1 MGTSK
6 NNSTDDL
13 NSPFE
18 LLIGKKACRLFI
30 GIFLFIIIIP
40 PLYRNIFEIS
50 AKLQTDELNHD
61 SSWTPVIELFNKKKN
76 QSLNEHL
83 KSFEKNLE
91 TALFAETP
99 RKLTQSTLSLSP
111 LKEGNR
117 NVRIGKDGWLFLDDA
132 IESLT
137 GQGPFHDGPFPFQKG
152 GNSPVD
158 AIKRF
163 ADQLD
168 NFGARLILVSIPS
181 KAMIYPEK
189 INHNIKGP
197 ISHPDAQ
204 RLVSELNSLPNL
216 DVLDLTRSLFNLK
229 KDKKVF
235 LKQDTHWTPEAMEE
249 AAKIIANHIKS
260 MDINI
265 DKVNLNPKQKEG
277 RKAYGDLVEKIN
289 IWDGAFNQES
299 VIAKPIKD
307 NTRDRNSEIILLG
320 DSFTNIYSSNE
331 GLGWGNNAG
340 LPEHIASNVGTPI
353 DVISINGGGA
363 TKVRKKLAQ
372 RRGSSEDMK
381 NKKVVIWAITC
392 RDLFLSQEQ
401 CIDRN
406 ISWENVSFDKRPLE
420 KKPTNKR
427 ITIRAKLIEKPKIPD
442 PNQTTYKD
450 LLYGADYEI
459 IETISGQV
467 PEEGKKIAIVNWAF
481 KNRVLLPSAN
491 YEIGS
496 VRNLQLMPFEE
507 MKDLQTLEQMYEGDN
522 FDLFWELPKTSE
534 KTQEIVQIKSEN
546 KAFRHKIALI
556 VSSLFTIF
564 IFIGTNRIP
573 EHYCR

>member
-18 LLIGKKACRLFI
+18 LFIGKKACRILI

-50 AKLQTDELNHD
+50 AKLQTDELKHD
-61 SSWTPVIELFNKKKN
+61 SSWTPVFELFNKKKN

-91 TALFAETP
+91 TAFFAETP

-137 GQGPFHDGPFPFQKG
+137 GQGPFPFQKDG
-152 GNSPVD
+152 KSPVD

-299 VIAKPIKD
+299 VIAKPIKG

-363 TKVRKKLAQ
+363 TEVRKKLAQ

-420 KKPTNKR
+420 KKPTNNK

-459 IETISGQV
+459 IETISGQI
-467 PEEGKKIAIVNWAF
+467 PEEGKKIAVVNWAF

-534 KTQEIVQIKSEN
+534 KTQEIAQIKSEN

-573 EHYCR
+573 EHNCR

>member
-1 MGTSK
+1 MGTSN

-13 NSPFE
+13 NSTFE
-18 LLIGKKACRLFI
+18 LFIGKKACRLFI

-76 QSLNEHL
+76 QSFNEHL

-91 TALFAETP
+91 TAFFAETP
-99 RKLTQSTLSLSP
+99 RKLTQSILSLSP

-117 NVRIGKDGWLFLDDA
+117 NVRIGKDGWLFLDEA

-289 IWDGAFNQES
+289 IWDGSFNQES
-299 VIAKPIKD
+299 VIAKPIKG

-363 TKVRKKLAQ
+363 TEVRKKLAQ

-420 KKPTNKR
+420 KKPTNNK

-459 IETISGQV
+459 IETISGQI
-467 PEEGKKIAIVNWAF
+467 PEEGKKIAVVNWAF

-534 KTQEIVQIKSEN
+534 KTQEIGQIKSEN

>member
-18 LLIGKKACRLFI
+18 LFIGKKACRLFI

-61 SSWTPVIELFNKKKN
+61 SSWTPVFELFNKKKN

-91 TALFAETP
+91 TAFFAETP

-137 GQGPFHDGPFPFQKG
+137 GQGPFHDESFSFQKD

-265 DKVNLNPKQKEG
+265 DKVNLNPKQKER

-363 TKVRKKLAQ
+363 TEVRKKLAQ

-420 KKPTNKR
+420 KKPTNNK

-467 PEEGKKIAIVNWAF
+467 PEEGKKIAVVNWAF

-534 KTQEIVQIKSEN
+534 KTQEIGQIKSEN

>member
-18 LLIGKKACRLFI
+18 LFIGKKACRLFI

-61 SSWTPVIELFNKKKN
+61 SYWTPVIELFNKKKN

-83 KSFEKNLE
+83 KNFEKNLE
-91 TALFAETP
+91 TAFFAETP
-99 RKLTQSTLSLSP
+99 RKLTQSILSLSP

-137 GQGPFHDGPFPFQKG
+137 GQGPFPFQKD

-299 VIAKPIKD
+299 VIAKPIKG

-320 DSFTNIYSSNE
+320 DSFTNIYSSNQ

-363 TKVRKKLAQ
+363 TEVRKKLAQ
-372 RRGSSEDMK
+372 RRGSSEDME

-420 KKPTNKR
+420 KKPTNNK
-427 ITIRAKLIEKPKIPD
+427 IIIRAKLIEKPKIPD

-467 PEEGKKIAIVNWAF
+467 PEEVKKIAVVNWAF
-481 KNRVLLPSAN
+481 KNRVLLPSAD

-534 KTQEIVQIKSEN
+534 KTEEIGQIKSEN

>member
-13 NSPFE
+13 NSTFE
-18 LLIGKKACRLFI
+18 LFIGKKACRLFI

-61 SSWTPVIELFNKKKN
+61 LSWTPVIELFNKKKN
-76 QSLNEHL
+76 QPLNEHF

-91 TALFAETP
+91 AAFFAETP

-137 GQGPFHDGPFPFQKG
+137 GQGPFPFQKD
-152 GNSPVD
+152 GNSPVY

-229 KDKKVF
+229 KDTKVF

-265 DKVNLNPKQKEG
+265 DKVNLNPKQKEE

-289 IWDGAFNQES
+289 IWDGAFSQES
-299 VIAKPIKD
+299 VIAKPIKG

-363 TKVRKKLAQ
+363 TEVRKKLAQ
-372 RRGSSEDMK
+372 RRGCSEDMK

-420 KKPTNKR
+420 KKPTNNK
-427 ITIRAKLIEKPKIPD
+427 IIIRAKLIEKPKIPD

-450 LLYGADYEI
+450 LLYVADYEI
-459 IETISGQV
+459 IETISGQI
-467 PEEGKKIAIVNWAF
+467 PEEGKKIAVVNWAF

-534 KTQEIVQIKSEN
+534 KTQEIGQIKSEN

-573 EHYCR
+573 EHYCS

>member
-1 MGTSK
+1 MGTSN

-50 AKLQTDELNHD
+50 AKLQTGELNHD

-76 QSLNEHL
+76 QPLNEHF

-91 TALFAETP
+91 TAFFAETP

-137 GQGPFHDGPFPFQKG
+137 GQGPFHDEPFPFKKD

-197 ISHPDAQ
+197 ISHPDAE

-216 DVLDLTRSLFNLK
+216 DVLDLTKSLFNLK

-265 DKVNLNPKQKEG
+265 DKVNLKPKQKEG

-299 VIAKPIKD
+299 VIAKPIKG

-320 DSFTNIYSSNE
+320 DSFTNIYSSNQ

-363 TKVRKKLAQ
+363 TEVRKKLAQ
-372 RRGSSEDMK
+372 RRGSSEDME

-420 KKPTNKR
+420 KKPKNNK
-427 ITIRAKLIEKPKIPD
+427 ITIRAKLIGKPKIPD

-459 IETISGQV
+459 IETISGQA
-467 PEEGKKIAIVNWAF
+467 PEEGKKIAVVNWAF

-491 YEIGS
+491 YEIGR

-522 FDLFWELPKTSE
+522 FDLFWELPKNSE
-534 KTQEIVQIKSEN
+534 KTQEIGQIKSEN

-556 VSSLFTIF
+556 VSSLITIF

>member
-13 NSPFE
+13 NSTFE
-18 LLIGKKACRLFI
+18 LFIGKKACRLFI

-137 GQGPFHDGPFPFQKG
+137 GQGPFPFQKD
-152 GNSPVD
+152 GNSPVY

-229 KDKKVF
+229 KDTKVF

-265 DKVNLNPKQKEG
+265 YKVNLNPKQKEE

-289 IWDGAFNQES
+289 IWDGAFSQES
-299 VIAKPIKD
+299 VIAKPIKG

-363 TKVRKKLAQ
+363 TEVRKKLAQ
-372 RRGSSEDMK
+372 RRGCSEDMK

-420 KKPTNKR
+420 KKPTNNK
-427 ITIRAKLIEKPKIPD
+427 IIIRAKLIEKPKIPD

-450 LLYGADYEI
+450 LLYVADYEI
-459 IETISGQV
+459 IETISGQI
-467 PEEGKKIAIVNWAF
+467 PEEGKKIAVVNWAF

-534 KTQEIVQIKSEN
+534 KTQEIGQITSEN

-573 EHYCR
+573 EHYCS

>member
-18 LLIGKKACRLFI
+18 LFIGKKACRLFI

-61 SSWTPVIELFNKKKN
+61 SPWTPVFELFNKKKN

-91 TALFAETP
+91 TAFFAETP
-99 RKLTQSTLSLSP
+99 RKLIQSTLSLSP

-117 NVRIGKDGWLFLDDA
+117 NVRIGKDGWLFLDEA

-137 GQGPFHDGPFPFQKG
+137 GQGPFPFQKD
-152 GNSPVD
+152 GNSPVY

-229 KDKKVF
+229 KDTKVF

-249 AAKIIANHIKS
+249 AAKIIANHINS

-265 DKVNLNPKQKEG
+265 DKVNLNPKQKEE

-289 IWDGAFNQES
+289 IWDGAFSQES
-299 VIAKPIKD
+299 VIAKPIKG

-363 TKVRKKLAQ
+363 TEVRKKLAQ
-372 RRGSSEDMK
+372 RRGCSEDMK

-420 KKPTNKR
+420 KKPTNNK

-459 IETISGQV
+459 IETISGQI
-467 PEEGKKIAIVNWAF
+467 PEEGKKIAVVNWAF

-534 KTQEIVQIKSEN
+534 KTQEIEQIKSEN

>member
-1 MGTSK
+1 MGTSN

-13 NSPFE
+13 NSTFE
-18 LLIGKKACRLFI
+18 LFIGKKACRLFI

-61 SSWTPVIELFNKKKN
+61 SPWTPVFELFNKKKN

-91 TALFAETP
+91 TAFFVETP
-99 RKLTQSTLSLSP
+99 RKLIQSTLSLSP

-137 GQGPFHDGPFPFQKG
+137 GQGPFHDGPFPFQKD

-249 AAKIIANHIKS
+249 AAKIIANYIKS

-299 VIAKPIKD
+299 VIAKPIKG

-363 TKVRKKLAQ
+363 TEVRKKLAQ

-420 KKPTNKR
+420 KKPTNNK

-467 PEEGKKIAIVNWAF
+467 PEEGKK
-481 KNRVLLPSAN
+481 LP
-491 YEIGS
+491 
-496 VRNLQLMPFEE
+496 
-507 MKDLQTLEQMYEGDN
+507 
-522 FDLFWELPKTSE
+522 
-534 KTQEIVQIKSEN
+534 
-546 KAFRHKIALI
+546 
-556 VSSLFTIF
+556 
-564 IFIGTNRIP
+564 
-573 EHYCR
+573 

>member
-1 MGTSK
+1 MGTSN

-13 NSPFE
+13 NSTFE
-18 LLIGKKACRLFI
+18 LFIEKKACRLFI

-61 SSWTPVIELFNKKKN
+61 SPWTPVFELFNKKKN

-91 TALFAETP
+91 TAFFVETP
-99 RKLTQSTLSLSP
+99 RKLIQSTLSLSP

-137 GQGPFHDGPFPFQKG
+137 GQGPFHDGPFPFQKD
-152 GNSPVD
+152 GNSPVGS
-158 AIKRF
+158 IKRF

-197 ISHPDAQ
+197 ISHPDAK

-216 DVLDLTRSLFNLK
+216 DVLDLTKSLFNLK
-229 KDKKVF
+229 KEKKVF

-249 AAKIIANHIKS
+249 AAKIIAGHIKS
-260 MDINI
+260 LGITTN
-265 DKVNLNPKQKEG
+265 KPNLNSRNKEE

-299 VIAKPIKD
+299 VIAKPIKG

-363 TKVRKKLAQ
+363 TEVRKKLAQ

-420 KKPTNKR
+420 KKPTNNK

-459 IETISGQV
+459 IETISGQI
-467 PEEGKKIAIVNWAF
+467 PEEGKKIAVVNWAF

-534 KTQEIVQIKSEN
+534 KTQEIGQIKSEN

>member
-1 MGTSK
+1 MGTSN

-18 LLIGKKACRLFI
+18 LFIGKKACRLFI

-61 SSWTPVIELFNKKKN
+61 PSWTPVIELFNKKKN

-91 TALFAETP
+91 TAFFAETP

-137 GQGPFHDGPFPFQKG
+137 GQGPFHDEPFPFKKD

-216 DVLDLTRSLFNLK
+216 DVLDLTKSLFNLK

-265 DKVNLNPKQKEG
+265 DKVDLNPKQKEG
-277 RKAYGDLVEKIN
+277 RKAYGDLVDKIN

-299 VIAKPIKD
+299 VIAKPIKG

-320 DSFTNIYSSNE
+320 DSFTNIYSSNQ

-363 TKVRKKLAQ
+363 TEVRKKLAQ

-420 KKPTNKR
+420 KKPTNNK

-467 PEEGKKIAIVNWAF
+467 PEEGKKIAVVNWAF
-481 KNRVLLPSAN
+481 KNRVLLPSAH

-507 MKDLQTLEQMYEGDN
+507 IKDLQTLEQMYEGDN
-522 FDLFWELPKTSE
+522 FDLFWELPKSSE
-534 KTQEIVQIKSEN
+534 KTQEIGQIKSEN

-573 EHYCR
+573 

>member
-1 MGTSK
+1 
-6 NNSTDDL
+6 
-13 NSPFE
+13 
-18 LLIGKKACRLFI
+18 
-30 GIFLFIIIIP
+30 
-40 PLYRNIFEIS
+40 
-50 AKLQTDELNHD
+50 
-61 SSWTPVIELFNKKKN
+61 
-76 QSLNEHL
+76 
-83 KSFEKNLE
+83 
-91 TALFAETP
+91 
-99 RKLTQSTLSLSP
+99 
-111 LKEGNR
+111 
-117 NVRIGKDGWLFLDDA
+117 
-132 IESLT
+132 
-137 GQGPFHDGPFPFQKG
+137 
-152 GNSPVD
+152 
-158 AIKRF
+158 
-163 ADQLD
+163 
-168 NFGARLILVSIPS
+168 
-181 KAMIYPEK
+181 MIYPEK

-299 VIAKPIKD
+299 VIAKPIKG

-363 TKVRKKLAQ
+363 TEVRKKLAQ

-420 KKPTNKR
+420 KKPTNNK

-442 PNQTTYKD
+442 PKQTTYKD

-467 PEEGKKIAIVNWAF
+467 PEEGKKIAVVNWAF

-534 KTQEIVQIKSEN
+534 KTHEIGQIKSEN

>member
-18 LLIGKKACRLFI
+18 LFIGKKACRLFI

-61 SSWTPVIELFNKKKN
+61 SSWTPVIELFNKKNN
-76 QSLNEHL
+76 QSFNEHL

-91 TALFAETP
+91 TAFFAETP

-137 GQGPFHDGPFPFQKG
+137 GQGPFHDEPFPFKKD

-216 DVLDLTRSLFNLK
+216 DVLDITRSLFNLK
-229 KDKKVF
+229 KEKKVF

-299 VIAKPIKD
+299 VIAKPIKG

-363 TKVRKKLAQ
+363 TEVRKKLAQ

-420 KKPTNKR
+420 KKPTNNK

-534 KTQEIVQIKSEN
+534 KTQEIEQIKSEN

>member
-30 GIFLFIIIIP
+30 GIFLCIIIIP

-91 TALFAETP
+91 TALFTETP

-117 NVRIGKDGWLFLDDA
+117 NVRIGKDGWLFLDNA

-137 GQGPFHDGPFPFQKG
+137 GQGPFHDGPFPFQKY

-299 VIAKPIKD
+299 VIAKPIKG
-307 NTRDRNSEIILLG
+307 NTRDRNSKIILLG

-420 KKPTNKR
+420 KKPTNNK

-481 KNRVLLPSAN
+481 KNRVLLPSAD

-534 KTQEIVQIKSEN
+534 KTQEIGQIKSEN